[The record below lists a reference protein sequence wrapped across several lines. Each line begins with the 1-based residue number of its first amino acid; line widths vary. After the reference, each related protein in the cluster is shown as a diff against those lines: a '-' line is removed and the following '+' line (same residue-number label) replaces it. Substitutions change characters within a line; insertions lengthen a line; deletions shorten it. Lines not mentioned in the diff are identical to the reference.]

1 MAGTIP
7 SAFCVWSHISFTSS
21 FYSQR
26 LLGQFPVLSVSGPT
40 LVLPVVF
47 IPTDY
52 WDYSHRILAS
62 DAKNFDVIPFITYTH
77 IDSSVGKAAD

>member
-1 MAGTIP
+1 M
-7 SAFCVWSHISFTSS
+7 
-21 FYSQR
+21 
-26 LLGQFPVLSVSGPT
+26 LSVSGPT

-52 WDYSHRILAS
+52 RDYSHRILAS

-77 IDSSVGKAAD
+77 IDSFPMKYYLEKNVFNAVLLFYKYK

>member
-1 MAGTIP
+1 M
-7 SAFCVWSHISFTSS
+7 
-21 FYSQR
+21 
-26 LLGQFPVLSVSGPT
+26 LSVSGPT

-47 IPTDY
+47 IPKDY

-77 IDSSVGKAAD
+77 SWAQLTNNVASADR